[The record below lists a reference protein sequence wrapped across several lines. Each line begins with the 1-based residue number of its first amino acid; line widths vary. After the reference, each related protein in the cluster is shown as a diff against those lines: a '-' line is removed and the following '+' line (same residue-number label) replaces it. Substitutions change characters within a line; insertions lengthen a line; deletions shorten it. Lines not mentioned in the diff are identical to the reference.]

1 MVKCLASS
9 IEVSELEHPSTP
21 SFHRS
26 FVSVFQ
32 LAPGDDAMFSHT
44 YSPLNRIV
52 ATNRFSGV
60 DDMSDFI
67 QGTDG
72 KTGYAT
78 LHRGVHFEKTYGGR
92 EEVDCCEHDLICES
106 VGGGV

>member
-1 MVKCLASS
+1 
-9 IEVSELEHPSTP
+9 
-21 SFHRS
+21 
-26 FVSVFQ
+26 
-32 LAPGDDAMFSHT
+32 MFSLI
-44 YSPLNRIV
+44 YSLLKYIA

-72 KTGYAT
+72 QTDYAT
-78 LHRGVHFEKTYGGR
+78 LHSVESALRTYGGR